1 MLSISFTLQ
10 HPNISLGLMPGAE
23 DLLRVYTNSSYTGGV
38 SLIEQRSQHKQ
49 IISWTPK
56 IREEFVLFRVQLYG
70 HNTSNKMNMHL
81 KKYIYIKK
89 CEILLQAACF
99 HKTDFML

>member
-81 KKYIYIKK
+81 KNIYIKK